1 MMGNTQIDSR
11 MDVPM
16 LVSCSHWHV
25 LKMDIKRESLL
36 GKLRETTIRQLNSVA
51 DEASGYN
58 SRWEMR

>member
-1 MMGNTQIDSR
+1 
-11 MDVPM
+11 
-16 LVSCSHWHV
+16 
-25 LKMDIKRESLL
+25 MDIKRESLL